1 MIEGKKKVIFL
12 SLCILPLGLDFCRSV
27 CSTKLG
33 HFWKRWICWVRNQRG
48 LGACEMSRFC
58 LKISSN
64 SIYRTPTHFVSLLGL
79 KTIWDNFAMLSVQ
92 TYRQIS
98 WPVFPSDG
106 RRGRFSRAQSR
117 RVVHGNGGAH
127 RHMSRKEGPV
137 VQLHLPAAFPEG
149 ANRLTSHK
157 VVSLSAIQHSVNLP
171 PWGPPP
177 NQTI

>member
-64 SIYRTPTHFVSLLGL
+64 SVYRTPTHFVSLLGL

-106 RRGRFSRAQSR
+106 RRGRFSRAQSCAWQWR
-117 RVVHGNGGAH
+117 RPSAHVTKGRSRRTVTPACCVSRGGEPFDIAQ
-127 RHMSRKEGPV
+127 SC
-137 VQLHLPAAFPEG
+137 
-149 ANRLTSHK
+149 
-157 VVSLSAIQHSVNLP
+157 
-171 PWGPPP
+171 
-177 NQTI
+177 